1 MVCLCGEQYIRLTI
15 TRSHTLVI
23 LKGWCTR
30 GPAAGWEKKLSEIMQ
45 KIKSLALA
53 AIFGA
58 GIFVSANLVAQSDCT
73 TTTDC
78 STNGKSPVQWCESG
92 SGNCLCTIIISC
104 PQQ

>member
-1 MVCLCGEQYIRLTI
+1 MACEGPCCGVGE
-15 TRSHTLVI
+15 
-23 LKGWCTR
+23 
-30 GPAAGWEKKLSEIMQ
+30 KLSKIMQ
-45 KIKSLALA
+45 KLKSLALA

-73 TTTDC
+73 TTTNC
-78 STNGKSPVQWCESG
+78 STNGKSSAQWCDSD